1 MGLYHKE
8 ERNFQINLKFPS
20 LSEFE
25 SIIAGSGDREIS
37 TTMAF
42 VRVLNALLK
51 DKQIGKNIVPIVP
64 DEARTFGME
73 GMFRQFG
80 IYSSAGQNIFHK
92 IKTKLHFIK
101 KI

>member
-8 ERNFQINLKFPS
+8 GEISNKLEIPA

-51 DKQIGKNIVPIVP
+51 DKQIGKIL
-64 DEARTFGME
+64 F
-73 GMFRQFG
+73 Q
-80 IYSSAGQNIFHK
+80 
-92 IKTKLHFIK
+92 
-101 KI
+101 